1 MAEIQI
7 IPAAFNL
14 TAEQQQQPNAG
25 LVGGGVATDIRDP
38 ATVVGNVEDVVDLD
52 DREEGRDAETAQDRL
67 ASENLQTA
75 DNAVQVR
82 VDYDTEDQ
90 QVYLEFID
98 PRTETVLTTVPS
110 RQNLNFDTE
119 EIRRRAV
126 GADEATTSVTV
137 PPPPTGDLAPA
148 PAPFA
153 PPEAQQAQAPNFTG
167 VPEQDRAE
175 QREAPA
181 LVPDNDPTEIIDVVR
196 EAQAQEFAA
205 AQQVRTA
212 TEEQRGILDNL

>member
-14 TAEQQQQPNAG
+14 AAEQQQPPNAG

-52 DREEGRDAETAQDRL
+52 DREDSRYAETAQDRL

-119 EIRRRAV
+119 EIQRRAA
-126 GADEATTSVTV
+126 GAEGTTESVTV
-137 PPPPTGDLAPA
+137 PPPPTGDVATAPT
-148 PAPFA
+148 PFL
-153 PPEAQQAQAPNFTG
+153 PPEASEVETSTFPSL
-167 VPEQDRAE
+167 PEQRREE

-181 LVPDNDPTEIIDVVR
+181 LAPNNDPTEIIDVVR
-196 EAQAQEFAA
+196 ETQAQEFAA

-212 TEEQRGILDNL
+212 TEEQRGILENL